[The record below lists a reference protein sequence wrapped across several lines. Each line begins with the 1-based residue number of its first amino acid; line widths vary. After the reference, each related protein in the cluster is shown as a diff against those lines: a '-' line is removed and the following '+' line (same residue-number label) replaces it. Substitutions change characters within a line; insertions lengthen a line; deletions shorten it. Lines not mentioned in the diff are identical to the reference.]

1 MAKYLLEASYTA
13 EGTRGVVKKGGSRR
27 RELVEE
33 MVKKVDGRMEA
44 FYYAFGPADV
54 YVIIDV
60 PDAVSAAA
68 ISLAINQSGA
78 AQVRT
83 HVLMTPEEIDKAAKR
98 SVSYRAPG
106 E

>member
-33 MVKKVDGRMEA
+33 MVKKVDGRVEA

>member
-13 EGTRGVVKKGGSRR
+13 EGTKGVVKKGGSRR

-33 MVKKVDGRMEA
+33 MVKKLDGRVEA

>member
-13 EGTRGVVKKGGSRR
+13 EGTRGVVKKGGTRR

-33 MVKKVDGRMEA
+33 MVKKLDGRVEA

-83 HVLMTPEEIDKAAKR
+83 HVLLTPEEIDKATKR
-98 SVSYRAPG
+98 SVGYRAPG